1 MKPTPP
7 DDPAATG
14 PESLTFT
21 LHATPAPLRDYASAQ
36 SRRGR
41 LTMVLILLACAAP
54 VLASYFTYY
63 VIRPQ
68 GRANYATLIEPQRP
82 LPGLALLP
90 AQDLDGHPVPLTAL
104 KGDWLLVVVAPA
116 GCGAVCERNLF
127 LQRQLREMMGAER
140 ERIRKVWLVDSPGP
154 LAPAVAAAIAATPAV
169 TAYRV
174 ERTALAR
181 WLEPAAGHALEDHLY
196 IVDPLGHWMMRT
208 PADPD
213 PARLKRDVDR
223 LLRASAWWNRP
234 RDAR

>member
-1 MKPTPP
+1 MPSA
-7 DDPAATG
+7 DPNAPQPLGLTIH
-14 PESLTFT
+14 SL
-21 LHATPAPLRDYASAQ
+21 PAPGDVLDRQRAS
-36 SRRGR
+36 GR
-41 LTMVLILLACAAP
+41 LKMLLVLLVCAAP
-54 VLASYFTYY
+54 VLASYFTFY
-63 VIRPQ
+63 VLRPTGDAYSQ
-68 GRANYATLIEPQRP
+68 LIQPPVPMPPLVARGLDGQP
-82 LPGLALLP
+82 LPLRSLRG
-90 AQDLDGHPVPLTAL
+90 Q
-104 KGDWLLVVVAPA
+104 WLLVVV
-116 GCGAVCERNLF
+116 GGGACDVACEQRLF

-140 ERIRKVWLVDSPGP
+140 DRIRKVWLVDSPGP
-154 LAPAVAAAIAATPAV
+154 LAPDVAAAVAATPAV

-181 WLEPAAGHALEDHLY
+181 WLEPEAGHALEDHLY